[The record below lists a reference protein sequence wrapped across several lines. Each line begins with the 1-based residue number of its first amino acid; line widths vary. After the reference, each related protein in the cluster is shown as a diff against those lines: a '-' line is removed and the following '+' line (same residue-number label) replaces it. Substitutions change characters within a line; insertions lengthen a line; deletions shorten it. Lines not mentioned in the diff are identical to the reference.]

1 MLVTVV
7 AAPVPAQLLRRLP
20 AAQLV
25 AEEYLT
31 GLPASAEAHSSSLVT
46 IMYSTGFGARDVIGF
61 ALGQGWPYLR
71 AQGVFAVGEETEPNL
86 LPEAE
91 GDATPG
97 GSTPPGAGLPKRW
110 PSLSAGP
117 IQHPLPDLSEEE
129 AAKIARRLAEE
140 RARLDEQ
147 SARGSP
153 DESARAS
160 PPPSPTPH
168 AFLPAQRSGKVM
180 TTRLS
185 AEPPWTRPAAE
196 PSWHVLR
203 TLVRL
208 RREEEGGALGL
219 MSLAG
224 RELAGSAAEAEAKAD
239 ESGTGLAPADP
250 KPADAEP
257 GDAAPLAGVAA
268 PPADAAPSAEAGDA
282 PAAASADPA
291 IASVQETFAIVGAA
305 GDEAAAYFYGWL
317 FAGHPELRALFPVA
331 MNEQR
336 DRLFR
341 ALGRILR
348 SLSTPEELAA
358 YLTQLG
364 RDHRK
369 YSVEAEMYDAVG
381 DALMATL
388 RAYAGSAFTSAAQEA
403 WAEAYKAASSLMIES
418 ANKDSLGAPPFWTAE
433 VVGNEQRRP
442 GIAILTVAS
451 YLPLPY
457 EPGQHLTMQ
466 TPRWPKVWR
475 PYSIA
480 CRPREDGLM
489 TFHVKAIPGG
499 WVSNALVYHTEPG
512 TELILGPALGT
523 MTLRQ
528 AGGRDL
534 LCVAGGTGLSPI
546 KAIIEQAI
554 KESTECPRQIH
565 LFYGARTREDLY
577 DLPELW
583 HLADAYQ
590 GLQLTPVAS
599 DDPAFDG
606 MQGNVGRVAARYMP
620 HRECEAYVAG
630 PPAMVRE
637 TLGVLAKSGLPR
649 ERMHYD
655 DALLADDEQPG
666 ADAHGEAG
674 EQPE

>member
-1 MLVTVV
+1 
-7 AAPVPAQLLRRLP
+7 
-20 AAQLV
+20 
-25 AEEYLT
+25 
-31 GLPASAEAHSSSLVT
+31 
-46 IMYSTGFGARDVIGF
+46 
-61 ALGQGWPYLR
+61 
-71 AQGVFAVGEETEPNL
+71 VGEETEPNL
-86 LPEAE
+86 LPDAE
-91 GDATPG
+91 DDAAPG
-97 GSTPPGAGLPKRW
+97 GSTPPGTGLPKRR

-129 AAKIARRLAEE
+129 AAKIARKLAEE
-140 RARLDEQ
+140 RARLGEQ

-153 DESARAS
+153 DESAPN
-160 PPPSPTPH
+160 PPPPPAPH
-168 AFLPAQRSGKVM
+168 AFLPAQRRAKLVAS
-180 TTRLS
+180 RLS
-185 AEPPWTRPAAE
+185 AEPPWTSPAAE

-203 TLVRL
+203 TLVGL

-224 RELAGSAAEAEAKAD
+224 RQLGEPAGEAGAKAG

-250 KPADAEP
+250 VPADAEP
-257 GDAAPLAGVAA
+257 ADAASLADVTA
-268 PPADAAPSAEAGDA
+268 PPAEVGDA
-282 PAAASADPA
+282 PAPASTDPA
-291 IASVQETFAIVGAA
+291 IASVQDTFAIVRAA

-317 FAGHPELRALFPVA
+317 FAGHPELRALFPTA

-341 ALGRILR
+341 ALGRIVR

-369 YSVEAEMYDAVG
+369 YSVEPEMYDAVG

-388 RAYAGSAFTSAAQEA
+388 RAYAGPTFTSAAQEA
-403 WAEAYKAASSLMIES
+403 WAQAYTAASSLMIES

-457 EPGQHLTMQ
+457 EPGQHLTVQ

-489 TFHVKAIPGG
+489 IFHVKAVPGG

-554 KESTECPRQIH
+554 RESTECPRQIH

-583 HLADAYQ
+583 HLADVYQ

-655 DALLADDEQPG
+655 DALLADDEPPG
-666 ADAHGEAG
+666 TDAHGEAG

>member
-1 MLVTVV
+1 
-7 AAPVPAQLLRRLP
+7 
-20 AAQLV
+20 
-25 AEEYLT
+25 
-31 GLPASAEAHSSSLVT
+31 
-46 IMYSTGFGARDVIGF
+46 
-61 ALGQGWPYLR
+61 
-71 AQGVFAVGEETEPNL
+71 
-86 LPEAE
+86 
-91 GDATPG
+91 
-97 GSTPPGAGLPKRW
+97 
-110 PSLSAGP
+110 
-117 IQHPLPDLSEEE
+117 
-129 AAKIARRLAEE
+129 
-140 RARLDEQ
+140 
-147 SARGSP
+147 
-153 DESARAS
+153 
-160 PPPSPTPH
+160 
-168 AFLPAQRSGKVM
+168 
-180 TTRLS
+180 
-185 AEPPWTRPAAE
+185 
-196 PSWHVLR
+196 
-203 TLVRL
+203 L

-224 RELAGSAAEAEAKAD
+224 RELAGPVAEVEAREDA
-239 ESGTGLAPADP
+239 SGTGLAPADP
-250 KPADAEP
+250 EPADPEAGDAEAGDAEPGDAEAGDAEP
-257 GDAAPLAGVAA
+257 GDAAPPAGVAA
-268 PPADAAPSAEAGDA
+268 PPAEAVPATETGDAGDA

-305 GDEAAAYFYGWL
+305 GDGAAAYFYGWL
-317 FAGHPELRALFPVA
+317 FAGHPELRALFPIA

-341 ALGRILR
+341 ALGRIVR

-369 YSVEAEMYDAVG
+369 YSVEPEMYDAVG

-388 RAYAGSAFTSAAQEA
+388 RAYAGPAFTSAAQEA

-451 YLPLPY
+451 YLPLAY

-480 CRPREDGLM
+480 CRPRDDGLM
-489 TFHVKAIPGG
+489 TFHVKAVPGG

-528 AGGRDL
+528 AAGRDL

-554 KESTECPRQIH
+554 RESTECPRQIH

-620 HRECEAYVAG
+620 HRECEAYIAG

-655 DALLADDEQPG
+655 DALLADDESSGTGPH
-666 ADAHGEAG
+666 AEAG